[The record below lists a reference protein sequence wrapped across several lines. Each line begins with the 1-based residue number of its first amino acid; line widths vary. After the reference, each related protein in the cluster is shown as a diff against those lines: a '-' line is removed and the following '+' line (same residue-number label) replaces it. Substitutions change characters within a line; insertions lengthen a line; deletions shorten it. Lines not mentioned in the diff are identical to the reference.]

1 MLEKIKGLNKKT
13 AIPIVIGLIVALVLA
28 VFGVKYFFKMNPQIH
43 GGKLPVVEAEMTTA
57 PNVPKPLNRDYPV
70 RNVVKLEV
78 AE

>member
-57 PNVPKPLNRDYPV
+57 
-70 RNVVKLEV
+70 
-78 AE
+78 